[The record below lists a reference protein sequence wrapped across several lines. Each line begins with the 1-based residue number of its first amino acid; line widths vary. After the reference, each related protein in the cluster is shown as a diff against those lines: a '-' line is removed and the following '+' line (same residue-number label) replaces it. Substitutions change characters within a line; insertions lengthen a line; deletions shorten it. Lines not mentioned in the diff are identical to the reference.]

1 MNITKL
7 NNNSK
12 ILEHLSTY
20 ALVYIIA
27 IVFLGFMAFCFFG
40 TTGGSGEGSPADGYT
55 IENFD
60 LDLKVSEDNVVKVIE
75 NINLNWNETGH
86 HGIYRFIPQWLEYT
100 SKDKKG
106 NLKTIKRKSIIK
118 NLRVEDENYE
128 LDTINKKK
136 RIKIGSANETL
147 PIGDKKYTIKYDYNM
162 GADPY
167 DGYDEF
173 IFHAFGD
180 FWGTPIKNPTVRIE
194 MPSDDFD
201 ESDIKLY
208 MDKYQEQ
215 EITEV
220 ADIQVNDS
228 TVLISLDEIALSEYL
243 HKTKCSKLFDDE
255 NCDYYTDEHLNGALT
270 IDIRLDEGYF
280 KGGTYNYGFASLIAA
295 LTCIALTIISFII
308 WWKYGKDYPKVT
320 KTVEFYPPEGY
331 DAAEVGY
338 IYHRQ
343 SSKKLTIATIISL
356 ARKGYLKIDET
367 DDKKIQITNL
377 YPTYEKPSLNKEA
390 SKYKRSVEV
399 TKLKDYDN
407 TLTKDERVLM
417 KYLFKNNNY
426 RILSSN
432 FQKFDNSKDGLIK
445 KGYIEVVHDNADE
458 VEKKINEL
466 DSNYYKRVDEYEKN
480 NSAREKKL
488 GKAPE
493 LSELEKTVY
502 EEIISYKDEFILS
515 ENTKF
520 YKVFDKVESHLQ
532 YINSTIRENKEYR
545 AVNWLFAVICIAL
558 GILSFF
564 VFQDASPRLYYVYKI
579 PVFCIPI
586 ILFFSIWMER
596 KTKEGEK
603 LTAQVKGF
611 REFLR
616 TAEKKQ
622 LEALVEKNPNY
633 FYDILPFTYVLGLSK
648 KWIEK
653 FEDIPVP
660 KVDMGTY
667 DFNAFNSFNNFYND
681 VEKPHY
687 SSSGGHSSGCSSCG
701 GGCSS
706 CGGGCSSCGGG
717 SSW

>member
-1 MNITKL
+1 
-7 NNNSK
+7 
-12 ILEHLSTY
+12 
-20 ALVYIIA
+20 
-27 IVFLGFMAFCFFG
+27 
-40 TTGGSGEGSPADGYT
+40 
-55 IENFD
+55 
-60 LDLKVSEDNVVKVIE
+60 
-75 NINLNWNETGH
+75 
-86 HGIYRFIPQWLEYT
+86 
-100 SKDKKG
+100 
-106 NLKTIKRKSIIK
+106 
-118 NLRVEDENYE
+118 
-128 LDTINKKK
+128 
-136 RIKIGSANETL
+136 
-147 PIGDKKYTIKYDYNM
+147 
-162 GADPY
+162 
-167 DGYDEF
+167 
-173 IFHAFGD
+173 
-180 FWGTPIKNPTVRIE
+180 
-194 MPSDDFD
+194 
-201 ESDIKLY
+201 
-208 MDKYQEQ
+208 
-215 EITEV
+215 
-220 ADIQVNDS
+220 
-228 TVLISLDEIALSEYL
+228 
-243 HKTKCSKLFDDE
+243 
-255 NCDYYTDEHLNGALT
+255 
-270 IDIRLDEGYF
+270 
-280 KGGTYNYGFASLIAA
+280 
-295 LTCIALTIISFII
+295 
-308 WWKYGKDYPKVT
+308 
-320 KTVEFYPPEGY
+320 
-331 DAAEVGY
+331 
-338 IYHRQ
+338 
-343 SSKKLTIATIISL
+343 
-356 ARKGYLKIDET
+356 
-367 DDKKIQITNL
+367 
-377 YPTYEKPSLNKEA
+377 
-390 SKYKRSVEV
+390 
-399 TKLKDYDN
+399 
-407 TLTKDERVLM
+407 M

-488 GKAPE
+488 GKAPK